1 MLCCRADVEWWAP
14 ECKSSNRGSTHFL
27 LSSISIASIA
37 SGFGSSGNLYFSV
50 GKERSVG
57 VRTTT
62 NENISI
68 FTCSLTVVSSGCNV
82 VIASRKFDR
91 LKSAADELNASLPP
105 SIQAQ
110 VTPIKC
116 NIRNEE
122 EVKLISLFLKI
133 EI

>member
-1 MLCCRADVEWWAP
+1 M
-14 ECKSSNRGSTHFL
+14 
-27 LSSISIASIA
+27 
-37 SGFGSSGNLYFSV
+37 
-50 GKERSVG
+50 
-57 VRTTT
+57 
-62 NENISI
+62 
-68 FTCSLTVVSSGCNV
+68 